1 MINKVMENRYISL
14 QRQHSGAAR
23 YVDDLD
29 KLGQIDRDSNGEPF
43 VLSFE
48 AVPGETNLVRV
59 YIKRNNSKQNFV
71 INKRS
76 RSGKPTRMS
85 FDIEDGFK
93 RDDSK
98 PVQQKSAKTE
108 NADKSRGERSR
119 RVGVDYEDVIKSLLA
134 RDE

>member
-1 MINKVMENRYISL
+1 M

-23 YVDDLD
+23 YVDELD
-29 KLGQIDRDSNGEPF
+29 KLGQIDRDSNDEPF

-48 AVPGETNLVRV
+48 AVPGEVNLVRV
-59 YIKRNNSKQNFV
+59 FIKRNNSKQNFV

-76 RSGKPTRMS
+76 RSGKPSRMS

-93 RDDSK
+93 RDDNK
-98 PVQQKSAKTE
+98 PVQQKPVKAE
-108 NADKSRGERSR
+108 NSNKPRGERSR
-119 RVGVDYEDVIKSLLA
+119 RVGVDYEDVIKNLLA